1 MCEFGV
7 VIISFLENGMA
18 ERDLKIKKGRERK
31 GERRDNPGRGKASAE
46 TQGRGE
52 WSVL

>member
-7 VIISFLENGMA
+7 VIISFLEKGMA
-18 ERDLKIKKGRERK
+18 ELDLKIQKGRERK
-31 GERRDNPGRGKASAE
+31 GERRDNPGRGKARSEA
-46 TQGRGE
+46 QGRGK